1 MGAAV
6 GFAAVLITSSESV
19 SILNDSSSTR
29 SSILASPSSTSI
41 AGWPLGAVAGRSIVK
56 AAEA

>member
-19 SILNDSSSTR
+19 SIVKDSSSMR
-29 SSILASPSSTSI
+29 SATGNASLRFLATPSI
-41 AGWPLGAVAGRSIVK
+41 AGWPLGAVAGRSIV
-56 AAEA
+56 